1 VNPTA
6 VVVVH
11 REPMVAE
18 GIAYALGSYPEIVP
32 IATASSVQGLEQYAD
47 HADAVAI
54 DRDVQGAQA
63 SARRL
68 RRRGVRVV
76 FIGHEG
82 RSGSGVSTEAPI
94 SVLAG
99 ALVPGVGMA
108 RENGGR
114 LTPRERQVLSLVARG
129 FAAKQVARQLS
140 ISIKT
145 VERHKTRIFAKL
157 GVPNQAAAVGV
168 AMGRELERSTTWMQL
183 TS

>member
-1 VNPTA
+1 MSPVA

-11 REPMVAE
+11 RESMVAE
-18 GIAYALGSYPEIVP
+18 GIAAALGNYPEIVP
-32 IATASSVQGLEQYAD
+32 IATASSVQAIERYAD
-47 HADAVAI
+47 HADAAAI
-54 DRDVQGAQA
+54 DREVQGAQA
-63 SARRL
+63 SGRRL

-76 FIGHEG
+76 FIGEG
-82 RSGSGVSTEAPI
+82 DRGGSDVSTKAPI

-99 ALVPGVGMA
+99 ALVPGVGA
-108 RENGGR
+108 SQENGGR
-114 LTPRERQVLSLVARG
+114 LTPRERQVLTLVARG

-183 TS
+183 SS